1 MDASPLDR
9 WDNFYVIVGSSAGA
23 LTGLQFVVITLIS
36 EQQATQDTLAIRAFG
51 SPTVVHFCMV
61 LLLAAIIT
69 APWSGL
75 AAPAVALGIC
85 SACGVIYSSFVIRH
99 ARRQTSYE
107 PEGEDW
113 LWYVIVPLVAYAL
126 LLSSS
131 LILTSRTSLA
141 LFMSGATALLL
152 LFLGI
157 HNAWDTV
164 TYIAIDRANRAN
176 PVEGEGNEQRRAPEE
191 TRNPG

>member
-36 EQQATQDTLAIRAFG
+36 EQQATQDALAIRAFG

-75 AAPAVALGIC
+75 AGPAVATGIC
-85 SACGVIYSSFVIRH
+85 GACGLIYSSFVIRH
-99 ARRQTSYE
+99 ARRQTSYQ

-131 LILTSRTSLA
+131 LVLTSRTGPA

-157 HNAWDTV
+157 RNAWDTV
-164 TYIAIDRANRAN
+164 TYIAIDRAKSVRSADS
-176 PVEGEGNEQRRAPEE
+176 ESSEQERPRDKSRESA
-191 TRNPG
+191 

>member
-1 MDASPLDR
+1 MSVPLLDR

-69 APWSGL
+69 APWSTIVG
-75 AAPAVALGIC
+75 PAIALGVC
-85 SACGVIYSSFVIRH
+85 GACGLVYSCFVIRH
-99 ARRQTSYE
+99 ARRQTSYQ

-113 LWYVIVPLVAYAL
+113 LWYVIVPLVAYAML
-126 LLSSS
+126 LLSSVVF
-131 LILTSRTSLA
+131 LSRTDRA
-141 LFMSGATALLL
+141 LFIAGATSLLL

-157 HNAWDTV
+157 RNAWDTV
-164 TYIAIDRANRAN
+164 TYIAIDRAARARSA
-176 PVEGEGNEQRRAPEE
+176 ESQSKDQQGAAEQ
-191 TRNPG
+191 TRNSV